1 MTDRVITLQ
10 QGSAPAPDDARF
22 RVGQFTMW
30 AEVGKSSTRF
40 DLAGVVIDYVE
51 GQQLPQATLKVP
63 LGTAVGPQTG
73 NKNSQA
79 ANTVK
84 GLNAAFAKFTPV
96 KVYAEFGTPEIDE
109 SSVGFANVAG
119 KKLLFS
125 GRALSTTYSREGNT
139 VVGIEVRCTQRMLGI
154 MSGTSLF
161 SKFVSAT
168 DKDLEM
174 VLTPWGESALFNEPK
189 RNVWAMFLETVDLL
203 MGTSPQGED
212 GASESQI
219 TTTAAAVSGTKKYLT
234 GVLSA
239 DDLKN
244 LTAILGEL
252 QPTTNLLRELTGY
265 ITTKYPSSQAQMCL
279 ANIMLAIRN
288 LLMTTRTNGNLLN
301 NIGLLGGELFFRTI
315 FTADK
320 GYVIPYQP
328 CWDRKSMK
336 FLRGGTNF
344 GTSSAR
350 GLLYGVPME
359 SMQVAGTIVLA
370 GVSSHWAP
378 PGKDSQPAIISGGVY
393 LLPNTDQEFNIADM
407 ELAPT
412 WMASLVIFPNPQ
424 VTEAPSKEDTVPK
437 AEATAPT
444 DEAKNKALQD
454 TRQKQV
460 TSEFKSSFTKEFA
473 RFRTLDKTFGGNQLQ
488 FSCALRDDIVPGM
501 NLAVVVG
508 SSKNDDDE
516 VVCYGHVAAVH
527 CEISVSGNSG
537 MAVQTV
543 SMTHV
548 RNDVEQDIVD
558 QDYSYHFF
566 WRDAT
571 EAINAIKLWS

>member
-174 VLTPWGESALFNEPK
+174 VLTPWGESALGNEPK
-189 RNVWAMFLETVDLL
+189 PDVWAMFLETVDTL
-203 MGTSPQGED
+203 MGIAPA
-212 GASESQI
+212 GAQPGA
-219 TTTAAAVSGTKKYLT
+219 TATPAVQSVTKNYLM
-234 GVLSA
+234 GVLSSK
-239 DDLKN
+239 DKEN
-244 LTAILGEL
+244 LAKILGEAV
-252 QPTTNLLRELTGY
+252 PTVNLLRELKGY
-265 ITTKYPSSQAQMCL
+265 ITTKYNGPDAQMCL
-279 ANIMLAIRN
+279 STILQAIRK

-336 FLRGGTNF
+336 FLRGGTSF

-350 GLLYGVPME
+350 GLLYGVPIE
-359 SMQVAGTIVLA
+359 SMQIAGTIVLA
-370 GVSSHWAP
+370 GVSSHWSP
-378 PGKDSQPAIISGGVY
+378 TGKDSEPPIISGGIY

-407 ELAPT
+407 EFSPT
-412 WMASLVIFPNPQ
+412 WLTPLVIFPNPQ
-424 VTEAPSKEDTVPK
+424 VTEAPSKEDTKPK

-566 WRDAT
+566 WQDAT